1 MRPEVGIIT
10 SRAFWQVEGNRA
22 IMPNRYEREIEE
34 ILRNLEQT
42 EPKPGLAQ
50 KLSGRFR
57 RKPHYRTPT
66 SRPGFPTIRLSP
78 SEWFLLIAVVA
89 ALISGGYAYAL
100 GVPTLITGI
109 VALVGTLCL
118 VLVVLSPF
126 FRSNPSTQSTRY
138 GNVSPMRRSPLSS
151 IRTRWN
157 LFLLKLRYRRRQP

>member
-1 MRPEVGIIT
+1 
-10 SRAFWQVEGNRA
+10 
-22 IMPNRYEREIEE
+22 MPNKYEREIEE

-42 EPKPGLAQ
+42 GPKPGLGQ

-57 RKPHYRTPT
+57 RKSEYRTPT
-66 SRPGFPTIRLSP
+66 RKPGFPSIHLSL

-100 GVPTLITGI
+100 GEPTLVTGI
-109 VALVGTLCL
+109 VALAGALCL

-126 FRSNPSTQSTRY
+126 FRSNRSTQSTRY
-138 GNVSPMRRSPLSS
+138 GNVAPLRRNPLSS

-157 LFLLKLRYRRRQP
+157 LFLLKLRYRRRKQ

>member
-1 MRPEVGIIT
+1 
-10 SRAFWQVEGNRA
+10 
-22 IMPNRYEREIEE
+22 MPNRYEREIEE

-42 EPKPGLAQ
+42 EPKQGLGQ

-57 RKPHYRTPT
+57 RKPEYRTPARKT
-66 SRPGFPTIRLSP
+66 GLPSIHLSL

-100 GVPTLITGI
+100 GMPTFVTGI

-126 FRSNPSTQSTRY
+126 FGSKRSTHSTRY
-138 GNVSPMRRSPLSS
+138 GSVTPLHRNPLNS

-157 LFLLKLRYRRRQP
+157 LFILKLRYRRRQP